1 MRAASRYDRKARLA
15 LGVLGALFVAPLA
28 ISLHNCVSTVQSR
41 NEVIAAAA
49 ADDDRLV
56 KLRNGSSL
64 LLDRSLLG
72 PKVIEWLKL
81 KTDETTAFEL
91 ADSNFKPGSADTTGE
106 GSRAIA
112 QVAQIL
118 KVDPQ
123 LRANVIVARSSSDD
137 DAVYDLERRRAGLLN
152 VELFRLGVPAQR
164 INAPAQRSVDAT
176 RVFDHPGQQSRLY
189 IVLSR

>member
-41 NEVIAAAA
+41 NEVIAA

-118 KVDPQ
+118 KVDP
-123 LRANVIVARSSSDD
+123 SC
-137 DAVYDLERRRAGLLN
+137 
-152 VELFRLGVPAQR
+152 
-164 INAPAQRSVDAT
+164 
-176 RVFDHPGQQSRLY
+176 GQT
-189 IVLSR
+189 